1 MLLLPT
7 ASPYR
12 VRPATRAD
20 VAALAR
26 IRNAS
31 WRAAYGGIVPE
42 HELNAMSLARSGR
55 VISDTLA
62 RRRHGQFVM
71 TIERRGRPLGYTLAG
86 PQPRRDVPFRGEVY
100 ELYIDP
106 AAQRRG
112 AGTQLLTATL
122 WRLSELGLTPAML
135 WVLEQN
141 DARHF
146 YAGCGGRPIAR
157 APVTVGARSLRRV
170 AYAWDEF
177 LPLPSTT

>member
-1 MLLLPT
+1 MLSLPT
-7 ASPYR
+7 ASPYQ
-12 VRPATRAD
+12 VRLATRAD
-20 VAALAR
+20 VPALAR

-31 WRAAYGGIVPE
+31 WRAAYGGIVPAA
-42 HELNAMSLARSGR
+42 ELDAMTIARSSRLIAGTIARRGR
-55 VISDTLA
+55 V
-62 RRRHGQFVM
+62 VM
-71 TIERRGRPLGYTLAG
+71 VIERRGRPLGYTLAG
-86 PQPRRDVPFRGEVY
+86 PQPRAHVPFRGEVY

-106 AAQRRG
+106 AVQRRG

-122 WRLSELGLTPAML
+122 WRLSALGLTPAML

-157 APVTVGARSLRRV
+157 APVTVGGRSLRRV

-177 LPLPSTT
+177 LPLPATT